1 MGGSMKKSMRK
12 NKNKSLKRNKGL
24 KDKITHDSLVK
35 KYFNLFGYKMAPN
48 PRPNPRTLMSKETM
62 LKMRMSNPMSNPMR
76 MSNPRSSMTQSA
88 FLRLRNQMSNPK
100 MRNVMSKNSMTR
112 SAFMRLRKQMP
123 RTRSRR

>member
-1 MGGSMKKSMRK
+1 MKKSMKK
-12 NKNKSLKRNKGL
+12 NKNKSLKKAKGL

-62 LKMRMSNPMSNPMR
+62 LKMRMSNPMPMSNPMR

>member
-1 MGGSMKKSMRK
+1 MKKSMKK
-12 NKNKSLKRNKGL
+12 NKNKSLKKVKGL

-35 KYFNLFGYKMAPN
+35 KYFNLFGYKMPPN

-62 LKMRMSNPMSNPMR
+62 LKLRMSNPMPMSNPMR
-76 MSNPRSSMTQSA
+76 MSNPVLMSNPRSSMTESA
-88 FLRLRNQMSNPK
+88 FLRLRNQMSKPK
-100 MRNVMSKNSMTR
+100 MRNSMTR

>member
-1 MGGSMKKSMRK
+1 MKKSMKK
-12 NKNKSLKRNKGL
+12 NKNKSLKKVKGL

-35 KYFNLFGYKMAPN
+35 KYFNLFGYKMPPN

-62 LKMRMSNPMSNPMR
+62 LKLRMSNPMR
-76 MSNPRSSMTQSA
+76 MSNPRSSMTESA
-88 FLRLRNQMSNPK
+88 FLRLRNQMSKPK
-100 MRNVMSKNSMTR
+100 MRNSMTR